1 MFKASVV
8 LCGLISFPAVISGK
22 CLVSAVPVL
31 GSLLFYCHSNLSG
44 LYTTL
49 VACTQMILWDHLYI
63 CT

>member
-22 CLVSAVPVL
+22 CLVLAVPVL
-31 GSLLFYCHSNLSG
+31 GSLLFYCHSDLSG

-49 VACTQMILWDHLYI
+49 VACTVPR
-63 CT
+63 